1 MACPE
6 GLAFGLNDIA
16 RIIMLRE
23 FVDQLRADVPE
34 YSGKITVAEEA

>member
-1 MACPE
+1 
-6 GLAFGLNDIA
+6 
-16 RIIMLRE
+16 MLRE